1 MLYPQSN
8 TKRELIEL
16 NGIWS
21 FKLDDGTGVANRIYE
36 QKLQG
41 TIPMPV
47 PASYND
53 LTEDARVRDHVGDV
67 WYEREFYVSE
77 AWRGKRIILRFGSVT
92 HYGKVWINGQ
102 EVIEHHGGYTPFE
115 ADIAPFV
122 FFDRKNRVIVLVN
135 NVLDYTTVPIGEV
148 NVRRDAAGNE
158 IRKQDYFHDF
168 FNYSGIHRPVRI
180 YTTAQQYVK
189 DITIRTDLRGQTGV
203 VYYKVETEGSTN
215 VKVTILDE
223 QENVVA
229 ESSGLHADMEI
240 EDPVLWEPGAAYLY
254 TLKVEV
260 ISIDGSVVDTYNEL
274 FGIRTVKV
282 EGKEFLIN
290 GKPFYFKG
298 FGKHEDAEI
307 HGKGLDEALN
317 IKDFSLM
324 KWIGANSFRTSHY
337 PYSEEI
343 MRLADREGIV
353 VVDEV
358 AAVGL
363 HLSLGAYA
371 SSNKRNTWQT
381 IQCQESHQLAIKELI
396 KRDKNHACV
405 VMWAIANEPAGEE
418 EGAYEYFKPLA
429 DLTRKLDP
437 TRPIT
442 IVNYFAASPTTCK
455 IHSLSDVLCLNRYV
469 GWYAFGNDL
478 EMAGRVLHQELL
490 AWWNLTAKPVFL
502 TEFGADTIQGLTSTV
517 PLMWS
522 EEYQCDFLQTYHQV
536 MDKLDFVVGEHVWN
550 FADFATKQGIV
561 RVDGNKKGV
570 FTRDRRPKKAAHF
583 LRERYRNIKDY
594 YYKTE
599 GN

>member
-8 TKRELIEL
+8 LKRDLMEL

-21 FKLDDGTGVANRIYE
+21 FKLDDGSGVSNKVYE
-36 QKLQG
+36 QKL
-41 TIPMPV
+41 TNPMLMPV

-53 LTEDARVRDHVGDV
+53 LTENAEVRDHVGDV

-77 AWRGKRIILRFGSVT
+77 GWVGKRIVLRFGSVT
-92 HYGKVWINGQ
+92 HYGRVWVNGR
-102 EVIEHHGGYTPFE
+102 EVMEHHGGYTPFE
-115 ADIAPFV
+115 ADIAPYV
-122 FFDRKNRVIVLVN
+122 RYDSKNRVTVLVN
-135 NVLDYTTVPIGEV
+135 NVLDFTTIPIGEV
-148 NVRRDAAGNE
+148 MSRKDFSGKE
-158 IRKQDYFHDF
+158 IRKQEYFHDF

-180 YTTAQQYVK
+180 YTTNQQYVK
-189 DITIRTDLRGQTGV
+189 DITIRTELHGDEGWV
-203 VYYKVETEGSTN
+203 HYEVETEGSAN
-215 VKVTILDE
+215 VKITVLDE
-223 QENVVA
+223 SDRIVA
-229 ESSGLHADMEI
+229 GVIGESGVARIHH
-240 EDPVLWEPGAAYLY
+240 PTLWEPGAAYLY
-254 TLKVEV
+254 TLQVDVFDENQ
-260 ISIDGSVVDTYNEL
+260 ILVDTYQEP

-282 EGKEFLIN
+282 EGKQFLIN

-317 IKDFSLM
+317 VKDFSLM

-371 SSNKRNTWQT
+371 SANKRNTWQT
-381 IQCQESHQLAIKELI
+381 VRSQESHKQAIKELI
-396 KRDKNHACV
+396 GRDKNHPSV
-405 VMWAIANEPAGEE
+405 VMWVIANEPAGEE

-429 DLTRKLDP
+429 DLTRELDP
-437 TRPIT
+437 TRPLT
-442 IVNYFAASPTTCK
+442 IVNYYTATPETCK
-455 IHSLSDVLCLNRYV
+455 IHMLSDVLCLNRYV

-478 EMAGRVLHQELL
+478 ETAGKVLHHELL
-490 AWWNLTAKPVFL
+490 AWWKLTGKPVFL
-502 TEFGADTIQGLTSTV
+502 TEFGADTIQGLTSTM

-522 EEYQCDFLQTYHQV
+522 EEYQCEFLSTYHQV
-536 MDKLDFVVGEHVWN
+536 MDNLDFVVGEHVWN

-570 FTRDRRPKKAAHF
+570 FTRDRRPKKAAH
-583 LRERYRNIKDY
+583 LLKGRYQKISNY
-594 YYKTE
+594 FYK
-599 GN
+599 